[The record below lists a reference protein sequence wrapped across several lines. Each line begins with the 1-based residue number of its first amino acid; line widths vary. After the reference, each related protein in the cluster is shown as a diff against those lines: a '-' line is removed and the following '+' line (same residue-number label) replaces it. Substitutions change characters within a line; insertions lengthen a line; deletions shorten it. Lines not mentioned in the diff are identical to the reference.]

1 MSEVRTPLNA
11 PVQQLLSDVESLL
24 LPLSHSTLVYIYI
37 YIMFLLT
44 FFFFKF
50 ISFPIFFSICNI
62 NHHVQMDAV
71 YTGLSEKF
79 GVHNQEE
86 LADALQDAKERL
98 LRCQPPTTA
107 EVRIEKKKKRKRL

>member
-1 MSEVRTPLNA
+1 
-11 PVQQLLSDVESLL
+11 
-24 LPLSHSTLVYIYI
+24 
-37 YIMFLLT
+37 
-44 FFFFKF
+44 
-50 ISFPIFFSICNI
+50 
-62 NHHVQMDAV
+62 MDAV

>member
-1 MSEVRTPLNA
+1 
-11 PVQQLLSDVESLL
+11 
-24 LPLSHSTLVYIYI
+24 
-37 YIMFLLT
+37 
-44 FFFFKF
+44 
-50 ISFPIFFSICNI
+50 
-62 NHHVQMDAV
+62 MDAV

-107 EVRIEKKKKRKRL
+107 EVRIEKKKKRKKIMMFKRRIWSLSRLRSPFQVYADVHSCDVIH